1 LTYNYKYD
9 LILIKQ
15 TIKNNN
21 MLSEII
27 KNKVGEMKKSGIDED
42 FLDPKFKNIKVF
54 LKKPEDEKRVMLTLP
69 LENETIYIGK

>member
-1 LTYNYKYD
+1 MTYNYKYD

>member
-1 LTYNYKYD
+1 MTYNYKYD
-9 LILIKQ
+9 LILKRQ